1 MRLPLIASQGCLL
14 TLLSV
19 PATASEMAVAQ
30 QTTNSLPSL
39 SQPTRS
45 QVPAVEEVMVLGR
58 KSDYSVITENAQKI
72 IDVPGSL
79 GDPLMAVF
87 SLPGV
92 IGEGDGG
99 GAPAV
104 RGSSPSDNRYLVDGA
119 PAAYVFHAFSTSIF
133 NENIIQDFEL
143 YSAGF
148 GPRYSNA
155 IGGIFDIKLR
165 DPKAQDLKTKVDV
178 SILRAGVFVEGE
190 VSENSAF
197 YLSGRSSLL
206 QYFFDADEA
215 EKEDGIKVQDAP
227 EDTDYQF
234 KYQYRIG
241 DNHKLTLS
249 ANGAT
254 DLAAAEFTELSTE
267 VLEEPDFAG
276 DAKIKN
282 AFNNQ
287 SLRWQFAAGA
297 GSELDV
303 QIGHYQKN
311 DDTFWGGD
319 KYFFDMTT
327 EDIYALMNYS
337 ILLGDSHSFS
347 MGVEGHETQYSYDAR
362 FINYVCTEF
371 DPDCELRRGEL
382 VEANDEVTIR
392 EYTTYL
398 NDHWA
403 ITDVLAL
410 DVGAQVHYNDFT
422 DETFTHPRMALAWEF
437 IDNWTINTSAGS
449 YNRLPDIDKTFPQI
463 GNTELK
469 SPTSNHYTLGIRQEL
484 ANEWSWSVTTY
495 YKTMDDLPLA
505 SGVSDNSQPL
515 YTNNV
520 EGEAYGVDL
529 FINKGLTD
537 RWYGWLA
544 ISASRS
550 TRTNQLTNVEQD
562 YYLDTPLVLNWVMN
576 YQLSE
581 KWDVGTR
588 LTLQSG
594 RAITP
599 IVGIQPNPYFENR
612 ILPVYGEPYSENLP
626 TYARLDLRFKR
637 EMTLWGYPG
646 TYNIDILNALN
657 RRNVTDRR
665 LDYKRTQSPQDFKL
679 EDEVGLGVIPAV
691 GMSLIF

>member
-1 MRLPLIASQGCLL
+1 MRLPLVVVPQGCLIA
-14 TLLSV
+14 LLSISV
-19 PATASEMAVAQ
+19 IANDAAQ
-30 QTTNSLPSL
+30 QTAAAN
-39 SQPTRS
+39 QPAKA
-45 QVPAVEEVMVLGR
+45 VAVEEVTVLGR

-133 NENIIQDFEL
+133 NENIIQDFDL
-143 YSAGF
+143 FSAGF

-165 DPKAQDLKTKVDV
+165 DPKAQDLTTKVDV

-190 VSENSAF
+190 VTENSAF

-234 KYQYRIG
+234 KYQYRMG
-241 DNHKLTLS
+241 DSHKLTLS

-287 SLRWQFAAGA
+287 SLRWQYGSSA

-303 QIGHYQKN
+303 QLGHYQKK

-319 KYFFDMTT
+319 KYFFDMIT
-327 EDIYALMNYS
+327 EDVYALVNYS
-337 ILLGDSHSFS
+337 TLLGDSHSFS
-347 MGVEGHETQYSYDAR
+347 IGVEGHETHYSYDAR

-382 VEANDEVTIR
+382 VEANDQVTIR
-392 EYTTYL
+392 EYSSYL
-398 NDHWA
+398 NDHWT
-403 ITDVLAL
+403 ITDALVLDL
-410 DVGAQVHYNDFT
+410 GAQVHYNDFT
-422 DETFTHPRMALAWEF
+422 DETFTHPRMAVAWEF
-437 IDNWTINTSAGS
+437 IDNWTLTTSAGS
-449 YNRLPDIDKTFPQI
+449 YNRLPDVDKTFPQI
-463 GNTELK
+463 GNTKLK
-469 SPTSNHYTLGIRQEL
+469 SPTSNHYTVGIKQEL
-484 ANEWSWSVTTY
+484 ADEWSWAITSY
-495 YKTMDDLPLA
+495 YKTMGDLPLA
-505 SGVSDNSQPL
+505 ASVADGSQPL

-550 TRTNQLTNVEQD
+550 TRTNKLTGVEQD

-594 RAITP
+594 RAFTP
-599 IVGIQPNPYFENR
+599 IIGVQPNPYFENR
-612 ILPVYGEPYSENLP
+612 ILPIYGEPYSENLP
-626 TYARLDLRFKR
+626 TYVRLDVRFKR
-637 EMTLWGYPG
+637 EMTLWSYPG

-665 LDYKRTQSPQDFKL
+665 LDYKRTQSSQDFKL

>member
-1 MRLPLIASQGCLL
+1 MQASFSGIPLLIFPLLAFPAIAMDTTSSAEPLL
-14 TLLSV
+14 E
-19 PATASEMAVAQ
+19 EM
-30 QTTNSLPSL
+30 
-39 SQPTRS
+39 
-45 QVPAVEEVMVLGR
+45 MVQGR

-92 IGEGDGG
+92 ISEGDGG

-143 YSAGF
+143 FSAGF

-155 IGGIFDIKLR
+155 IGGIFDITLR
-165 DPKAQDLKTKVDV
+165 DPKAQDIHTKVDL
-178 SILRAGVFVEGE
+178 SLLRAGVFVEGE

-197 YLSGRSSLL
+197 YVSGRSSLL
-206 QYFFDADEA
+206 QYFFDGDEL
-215 EKEDGIKVQDAP
+215 EEEEGIKVQDAP

-234 KYQYRIG
+234 KYQYRLG
-241 DNHKLTLS
+241 DDHKLTLS
-249 ANGAT
+249 ANGAS
-254 DLAAAEFTELSTE
+254 DLAAAEFTEFSTQ

-282 AFNNQ
+282 TFNNQ
-287 SLRWQFAAGA
+287 SLRWQFAANGS
-297 GSELDV
+297 SELDV

-311 DDTFWGGD
+311 DDTFWGGE
-319 KYFFDMTT
+319 KYFFNLTT
-327 EDIYALMNYS
+327 ADVYALVNYDF
-337 ILLGDSHSFS
+337 LLGKSHSIS
-347 MGVEGHETQYSYDAR
+347 VGAEAHNTEYSYAAR

-382 VEANDEVTIR
+382 IVAEDAVPIKEHSAYV
-392 EYTTYL
+392 

-403 ITDVLAL
+403 ITDALAL
-410 DVGAQVHYNDFT
+410 DLGVQTHYNDFT
-422 DETFTHPRMALAWEF
+422 AETFTHPRMAIAWEF
-437 IDNWTINTSAGS
+437 IDNWTLSSSAGS

-463 GNTELK
+463 GNTELQ
-469 SPTSNHYTLGIRQEL
+469 SPTSHHYTLGLKQEL

-505 SGVSDNSQPL
+505 REANDATQPL
-515 YTNNV
+515 YSNNV

-550 TRTNQLTNVEQD
+550 TRTNKLTDVERD
-562 YYLDTPLVLNWVMN
+562 YYLDTPLVVNWVMN
-576 YQLSE
+576 YQMTDL
-581 KWDVGTR
+581 WTVGTR
-588 LTLQSG
+588 LTAQSG

-599 IVGIQPNPYFENR
+599 IIGIQPNPYFENR

-626 TYARLDLRFKR
+626 VYARLDLRFKR
-637 EMTLWGYPG
+637 EMTLWGYSG

-657 RRNVTDRR
+657 RRNVTDRN
-665 LDYKRTQSPQDFKL
+665 LDYKRTQSPQDVKL
-679 EDEVGLGVIPAV
+679 EDEVGMGIIPAV
-691 GMSLIF
+691 GMSLVF

>member
-1 MRLPLIASQGCLL
+1 MRLAFNASFLPLFLLVPVSAIASDIPNNID
-14 TLLSV
+14 SV
-19 PATASEMAVAQ
+19 
-30 QTTNSLPSL
+30 
-39 SQPTRS
+39 
-45 QVPAVEEVMVLGR
+45 VEEMSVQGR
-58 KSDYSVITENAQKI
+58 QSDYSVITENAQKI

-92 IGEGDGG
+92 LSGGDGG

-143 YSAGF
+143 FSAGF
-148 GPRYSNA
+148 GPRYCNA

-165 DPKAQDLKTKVDV
+165 DPRAQEIQTKVDV

-197 YLSGRSSLL
+197 YFSGRASLL
-206 QYFFDADEA
+206 QYFFDADAA

-234 KYQYRIG
+234 KYQFKL
-241 DNHKLTLS
+241 DENHKLTLS
-249 ANGAT
+249 ANGAS
-254 DLAAAEFTELSTE
+254 DLAAAEFTEFSTE

-282 AFNNQ
+282 TFNNQ
-287 SLRWQFAAGA
+287 SLRWQFAGA
-297 GSELDV
+297 GGRALEV

-319 KYFFDMTT
+319 KYFFDMAT
-327 EDIYALMNYS
+327 EDFYALVNYDF
-337 ILLGDSHSFS
+337 LAGKSHSIS
-347 MGVEGHETQYSYDAR
+347 VGAEAHQTEYSYGAR
-362 FINYVCTEF
+362 FINYLCTEF

-382 VEANDEVTIR
+382 IVADDALTIL
-392 EYTTYL
+392 EHSAYV

-403 ITDVLAL
+403 ITDRFAL
-410 DVGAQVHYNDFT
+410 DLGVQAHYNDFT
-422 DETFTHPRMALAWEF
+422 EETFTHPRMAMAWEF
-437 IDNWTINTSAGS
+437 IDNWTLSSSAGS
-449 YNRLPDIDKTFPQI
+449 YNRLPDMDKTFPQI
-463 GNTELK
+463 GNTELQ
-469 SPTSNHYTLGIRQEL
+469 SPTSNHYTFGIKHEFG
-484 ANEWSWSVTTY
+484 NEWSWSVTTY
-495 YKTMDDLPLA
+495 YKTMGDLPLA
-505 SGVSDNSQPL
+505 SDVNDSSQPF

-550 TRTNQLTNVEQD
+550 TRTNKLTDIERD
-562 YYLDTPLVLNWVMN
+562 YYLDTPLVVNWVMN
-576 YQLSE
+576 YQLNDV
-581 KWDVGTR
+581 WTVGTR
-588 LTLQSG
+588 LTAQSG

-599 IVGIQPNPYFENR
+599 IIGVQPNPYFENR
-612 ILPVYGEPYSENLP
+612 ILPVYGEAYSENLP
-626 TYARLDLRFKR
+626 VYARLDLRFKR
-637 EMTLWGYPG
+637 EMTLWGYSG

-657 RRNVTDRR
+657 RRNVTDRN
-665 LDYKRTQSPQDFKL
+665 LDYKRTQSAQNFKV
-679 EDEVGLGVIPAV
+679 EDEVGMGIIPAV
-691 GMSLIF
+691 GMSLKF